1 MRKFESLIEKWEE
14 HGRGALSSKPVAI
27 HLSEDDQ
34 VKVSALCE
42 MYPKMDRESLLRDLV
57 SVALK
62 QFEEALPYRQGT
74 QVIALDE
81 EGDEIFEDTGSTPIF
96 LTLSKKYRERIMNP
110 TFE

>member
-1 MRKFESLIEKWEE
+1 MRKFENLIDKWEE
-14 HGRGALSSKPVAI
+14 HGTGSLSSETVAI

-34 VKVSALCE
+34 VKMSALCE

-81 EGDEIFEDTGSTPIF
+81 EGDEIFEDAGPTPVF
-96 LTLSKKYRERIMNP
+96 LSLSKKHRQRIMSP
-110 TFE
+110 ALK